1 MDARNTVA
9 DLREQVR
16 RELEG
21 VVVGYDEPLDLLLV
35 AAVAGGHVLIE
46 GPPGIAKTLMAGA
59 IARVL
64 GVSFKRV
71 QFTPDTT
78 ARRDHRP
85 QRHERAARRPSSRAP
100 PSRTSSSPTRS
111 TARRRAPSR
120 RCSRRCRSA
129 TSRSRAARTG
139 SRSPFMV
146 IATQNPYEQ
155 AGIFPLPESQLD
167 RFLFKIHLDYAS
179 AAIERADPAAAA
191 QGPRPGRARR
201 RRSRCST

>member
-1 MDARNTVA
+1 MTPIGSDDLFRPRESSINVPRSVMDARNTVA
-9 DLREQVR
+9 DLREQAR

-64 GVSFKRV
+64 GVSFRRV
-71 QFTPDTT
+71 QFTPDTQPG
-78 ARRDHRP
+78 RSP
-85 QRHERAARRPSSRAP
+85 AATSRGPERRPSSREP

-111 TARRRAPSR
+111 TAPRRAPSR

-129 TSRSRAARTG
+129 TSRLQAGRTG
-139 SRSPFMV
+139 SR
-146 IATQNPYEQ
+146 
-155 AGIFPLPESQLD
+155 
-167 RFLFKIHLDYAS
+167 
-179 AAIERADPAAAA
+179 
-191 QGPRPGRARR
+191 AR
-201 RRSRCST
+201 SW